1 MKKISLILLA
11 VVLVAASVLS
21 FAACSSDGDK
31 VKVGAQNGTT
41 GYYFMKGDADW
52 GFDGFA
58 NLEVKGYDNGA
69 LAVQALL
76 NGNVNYVVIDKDVAT
91 ALVAKN
97 SGTKMIDIALTT
109 EEYGIAVDKA
119 QPELREQI
127 NTILEAK
134 KDEIAKIVE
143 AHSKFYSESS
153 TTDTWSGASFPAGNV
168 DLENADKQLVLATNA
183 AFAPF
188 EFKVGE
194 NFAGIDMEIAKL
206 IADELGMELVIKDMK
221 FEAIVDSIGK
231 NCVDLGVAGL
241 TINESR
247 LKVVDFSNNYHKASQ
262 VIICKA
268 DDTTFDECKNAEE
281 VTEILNGFNK

>member
-11 VVLVAASVLS
+11 MVLTVSSVFTLAS
-21 FAACSSDGDK
+21 CSSDADA
-31 VKVGAQNGTT
+31 VMVGAQNGTT
-41 GYYFMKGDADW
+41 GYFFMKGDADW

-58 NLEVKGYDNGA
+58 NLDVKGYDNGA

-76 NGNVNYVVIDKDVAT
+76 NGNVKYVVIDRDVAT

-97 SGTKMIDIALTT
+97 SGTKIVDIALTT

-119 QPELREQI
+119 QPALRDQI

-153 TTDTWSGASFPAGNV
+153 STDTWNGATFPAGTV
-168 DLENADKQLVLATNA
+168 DLDNPDKQLVLATNA
-183 AFAPF
+183 EFAPF

-206 IADELGMELVIKDMK
+206 VADELGMELVIKNMK

-231 NCVDLGVAGL
+231 YCIDLGVAGL

-247 LKVVDFSNNYHKASQ
+247 LKVVDFTGNYHKASQ
-262 VIICKA
+262 VIICKS
-268 DDTTFDECKNAEE
+268 DDTTFDKCEKAEDVIE
-281 VTEILNGFNK
+281 VLKGFNK